1 MIRNRILAYLEAALE
16 KAAPSLNGLTVDDTV
31 RAGLKLER
39 PRNPEHGDYA
49 VNVSFLARHTKMA
62 PPKIA
67 EAIAPHLS
75 ACGVEGAPFEVQV
88 VGGYLNLKLTEA
100 VLREALVEIIHAEK
114 PGRND
119 SLKAERILLEYVS
132 ANPTGPLHIGHGR
145 WAALGD
151 SLVRILRHCGAFVTP
166 EFYINDAGVQMRN
179 ISESVFAR
187 VYEYLKETQSEDF
200 FADLEIIEGDQGE
213 YEPPYPGEYV
223 KEMAI
228 QLFSTNSRFREVLTS
243 QLKIWVEETRSGGAP
258 LAALDEV
265 ASNFIRPFVKDAFLG
280 LQQALLNEMHVHFDT
295 WISEKAHLYERT
307 DAEGLSPIEATL
319 RKFEGK
325 RIPLKSYL
333 QQLLQNKDL
342 CKKAQN
348 AGFELEKQIQQLL
361 QDEELPTKLETLE
374 DQPLPLIFEQDEAT
388 WFRSTAYGD
397 EKDRVLRKSDGS
409 FTYLTP
415 DIAYHDD
422 KFNRPEG
429 YTRIMN
435 IWGADHH
442 GYIPRMRGA
451 IAALG
456 HDPEK
461 FEVLLGQLVNLIV
474 EGERTRMGKRRKML
488 TLQDVVEEVGVDA
501 TRFWMVSKSADSS
514 LDFDV
519 DLAASASSENPVF
532 YVQYAHARCCS
543 ILRNA
548 VEPAPN
554 VDTGEMAPSYVE
566 TLELSDFECRLR
578 PDDLK
583 LMFDSLTEDREKA
596 ILKTLV
602 LHLDNFENIVQDA
615 ARLRSPHFLTQ
626 YMMDLSANFHS
637 FYGVCR
643 ILTPEPALTKTRL
656 MLIQTIRK
664 TLAQAL
670 ALIGVDAPDKM

>member
-16 KAAPSLNGLTVDDTV
+16 NAAPSLNGLTVDDTV

-67 EAIAPHLS
+67 EAIAPHLG
-75 ACGVEGAPFEVQV
+75 ACGVEGVPFEVQV

-114 PGRND
+114 PGRNE

-166 EFYINDAGVQMRN
+166 EFYINDAGVQMQN
-179 ISESVFAR
+179 IALSIFMRCRDVLLRENSLPEA
-187 VYEYLKETQSEDF
+187 LK
-200 FADLEIIEGDQGE
+200 AKIGNIPL
-213 YEPPYPGEYV
+213 EPPYPGEYV
-223 KEMAI
+223 LE
-228 QLFSTNSRFREVLTS
+228 
-243 QLKIWVEETRSGGAP
+243 
-258 LAALDEV
+258 LAE
-265 ASNFIRPFVKDAFLG
+265 AFLAHPDLRENLINYWESRLPSSTPEG
-280 LQQALLNEMHVHFDT
+280 LFMPGEELRLGLGFYGFARETILNSQQALLAKMRVHFEN
-295 WISEKAHLYERT
+295 WISERKYLYER
-307 DAEGLSPIEATL
+307 
-319 RKFEGK
+319 K
-325 RIPLKSYL
+325 
-333 QQLLQNKDL
+333 
-342 CKKAQN
+342 
-348 AGFELEKQIQQLL
+348 
-361 QDEELPTKLETLE
+361 
-374 DQPLPLIFEQDEAT
+374 DEAGLNPIQKT
-388 WFRSTAYGD
+388 RDSLIERGYTYEADDALWFKSTEFGD

-548 VEPAPN
+548 TEPAPN
-554 VDTGEMAPSYVE
+554 VDTGEMAPPYVE
-566 TLELSDFECRLR
+566 ALELSDFECRLT
-578 PDDLK
+578 PEDLK
-583 LMFDSLTEDREKA
+583 LVFDSLTEEREKA

-615 ARLRSPHFLTQ
+615 ARMRSPHFLTQ
-626 YMMDLSANFHS
+626 YMMDLAANFHS

-643 ILTPEPALTKTRL
+643 ILTPEPALTKARL
-656 MLIQTIRK
+656 MLIQAIRK

-670 ALIGVDAPDKM
+670 DLIGVTAPEKM